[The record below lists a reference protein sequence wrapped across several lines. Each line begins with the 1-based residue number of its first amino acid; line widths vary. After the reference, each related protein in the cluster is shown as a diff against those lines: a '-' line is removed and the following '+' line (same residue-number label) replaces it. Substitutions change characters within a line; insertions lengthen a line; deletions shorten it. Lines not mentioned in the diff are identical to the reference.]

1 MSLRASPRASPS
13 IRVSESPRFARS
25 NSPAP
30 THTFPQERPAPSLG
44 FHPSDSAHTAAGF
57 SGRRAS
63 GWGDF
68 AETTPG
74 ARAPAGARWRKGVW
88 LEVGLRRSRR
98 RATAVRAVDPGTRA
112 PRSFTS
118 PVGYGALL
126 RCRLLSAGL
135 LVSPGMVV
143 SEAGAARGARS
154 DAALIE
160 RANGIDEASAFEML
174 RAQSRSDNRELVDL
188 AAAVVD
194 GHRLLPRDPR
204 PASYES
210 GDRGSAKAGRHRL
223 AAGAAR
229 DAGRGPGRRSGRLA
243 RRAG

>member
-1 MSLRASPRASPS
+1 
-13 IRVSESPRFARS
+13 
-25 NSPAP
+25 
-30 THTFPQERPAPSLG
+30 
-44 FHPSDSAHTAAGF
+44 
-57 SGRRAS
+57 
-63 GWGDF
+63 
-68 AETTPG
+68 
-74 ARAPAGARWRKGVW
+74 
-88 LEVGLRRSRR
+88 
-98 RATAVRAVDPGTRA
+98 
-112 PRSFTS
+112 
-118 PVGYGALL
+118 
-126 RCRLLSAGL
+126 
-135 LVSPGMVV
+135 
-143 SEAGAARGARS
+143 
-154 DAALIE
+154 
-160 RANGIDEASAFEML
+160 ML